1 MSEID
6 NYLQSELN
14 LQNDTNYLIEYIKK
28 NIIGEKIK
36 EKEDFYSKMQLVFDR
51 IFGVTKKTNI
61 PFSSFSSQHMQRS
74 LVELLNSDK
83 CTFEDFDHIIHLFLP
98 NRQIYNFFNLFYN
111 SNYTGKE
118 YLVEI
123 NNNHIFG
130 NIDTLLKNNKLE
142 YLLKNLSLISTCS
155 KNPNTQLLNFKN
167 GRLIFT
173 CFEYFIMFLLLAM
186 KESDNKSK
194 IQLDTKNSNFNSLKS
209 QKRFLSTKSPIIAGQ
224 IDLSRSL
231 EFNFYNILF
240 RSILRTIIKRN
251 DKKSLSFITS
261 MVEFVWLSDYFL
273 LAPNYISNNSVS
285 YNISNQFSLK
295 TIKRLIQLC

>member
-1 MSEID
+1 
-6 NYLQSELN
+6 
-14 LQNDTNYLIEYIKK
+14 
-28 NIIGEKIK
+28 
-36 EKEDFYSKMQLVFDR
+36 
-51 IFGVTKKTNI
+51 
-61 PFSSFSSQHMQRS
+61 
-74 LVELLNSDK
+74 
-83 CTFEDFDHIIHLFLP
+83 
-98 NRQIYNFFNLFYN
+98 
-111 SNYTGKE
+111 
-118 YLVEI
+118 
-123 NNNHIFG
+123 
-130 NIDTLLKNNKLE
+130 
-142 YLLKNLSLISTCS
+142 
-155 KNPNTQLLNFKN
+155 
-167 GRLIFT
+167 
-173 CFEYFIMFLLLAM
+173 LAM

-231 EFNFYNILF
+231 EFNFYIILF